1 MSKEKVLIGI
11 TRETDAIWE
20 RRVALC
26 PDAIQKLLTKYENL
40 EFIIQPSKTRIFND
54 LEFSNI
60 GCKISEDIS

>member
-26 PDAIQKLLTKYENL
+26 PEAI
-40 EFIIQPSKTRIFND
+40 
-54 LEFSNI
+54 
-60 GCKISEDIS
+60 